1 MLKYLFVNRLKFSSN
16 EICLDWMRRLIKATS
31 PAKNVEDVFAFALY
45 VWANEEG
52 SDDILSRL
60 SKDSPNAASE
70 NFKNEVGPFIMLGYS
85 YRCIVKHFSQL
96 LCL

>member
-1 MLKYLFVNRLKFSSN
+1 MLKYVFVNRLKFSSN

-70 NFKNEVGPFIMLGYS
+70 NFKNEVGYVIKFHSSCYS
-85 YRCIVKHFSQL
+85 
-96 LCL
+96 

>member
-1 MLKYLFVNRLKFSSN
+1 MFKYVFVNRLTFSSN

-52 SDDILSRL
+52 SDEILSRL
-60 SKDSPNAASE
+60 SKEAPNAASE
-70 NFKNEVGPFIMLGYS
+70 NFKNEVGRPLI
-85 YRCIVKHFSQL
+85 I
-96 LCL
+96 